1 MDDHSPRDD
10 ADAQALAPT
19 PAPRV
24 YETPPKE
31 RPITDAEAA
40 RAANLAANEHIKI
53 ASGYLRGGL
62 ADGLLKHATGAISE
76 DDGQLVKF
84 HGMYMQDDR
93 DLRPERTKKKLDKAY
108 SFMIR
113 LRIAG
118 GVISPKQWLA
128 LDDIAVT
135 YAGSALRAT
144 TRQTFQYH
152 GVIKSNL
159 KRTMSAI
166 DAALLDTIAACG
178 DVNRNVMAATNPA
191 QVGAHKAAHTLAKD
205 ISDSLLPKTSAWRE
219 IWLDGERVVG
229 GEEEAEIEPVYG
241 RTYLPRKFK
250 VVVAVPPSNEVDIFA
265 HDLGFIAILDKKN
278 QVTGW
283 NVTVGGGM
291 GMTHGEPET
300 FPRTA
305 DVMGF
310 VKPEDAIKVA
320 EAVMT
325 VQRDWGN
332 RKNRKNARLKYT
344 IERYGLAAFR
354 AEVEARIGKK
364 LGEPKPF
371 TFTNNGDRFGWTE
384 GDDGRHHLTLYV
396 PSGRIKDYEDGPQF
410 LTGLRKIAQVHEGD
424 FRLTANQNVI
434 IANVPAEKRAAIEA
448 LVDQYGITKG
458 AGALR
463 RNSIAC
469 VALPTC
475 GLALAESERY
485 LPSLMTELEE
495 SLAHHGLA
503 EEEITIRSTGCPN
516 GCARPFIAE
525 IGLVGR
531 GPERYHLYLGA
542 AFDGSRLGKLYK
554 EDVAA
559 SDIRDTLEPLFADF
573 AKGRKPGEHFGDYL
587 IRAGHVARTVNGPD
601 FHDRTGAL
609 KPAGHA

>member
-10 ADAQALAPT
+10 APALAPT

-24 YETPPKE
+24 YETPPKD

-40 RAANLAANEHIKI
+40 RAAQLAANEHIKI

-135 YAGSALRAT
+135 YAGGALRAT

-159 KRTMSAI
+159 KRTMAAI

-191 QVGAHKAAHTLAKD
+191 QVGAHKAAHRLAQD

-229 GEEEAEIEPVYG
+229 GEEEEVEPVYG

-250 VVVAVPPSNEVDIFA
+250 IVVAVPPSNEVDIFA

-291 GMTHGEPET
+291 GMTHGEPDT

-310 VKPEDAIKVA
+310 VAPEDAIKVA

-344 IERYGLAAFR
+344 IERYGLDAFR
-354 AEVEARIGKK
+354 AEVETRIGKT
-364 LGEPKPF
+364 LGAPKPF

-384 GDDGRHHLTLYV
+384 GDDGRHHLTLYI

-410 LTGLRKIAQVHEGD
+410 LTGLRKIAEVHEGD

-434 IANVPAEKRAAIEA
+434 IANVPGAKRAAIEA

-495 SLAHHGLA
+495 SLATHGLA

-559 SDIRDTLEPLFADF
+559 SDIRDTLDPLFADF

>member
-1 MDDHSPRDD
+1 MDDHKPIETAAPS
-10 ADAQALAPT
+10 QAERA
-19 PAPRV
+19 
-24 YETPPKE
+24 YETPPAG
-31 RPITDAEAA
+31 RPIDEAEAA
-40 RAANLAANEHIKI
+40 RAAGLAHNEHLKI
-53 ASGYLRGGL
+53 ASGYLRGTL
-62 ADGLLKHATGAISE
+62 ADGLLKHATGAISD

-84 HGMYMQDDR
+84 HGMYLQDDR
-93 DLRPERTKKKLDKAY
+93 DIRAERTKKKLDKAY

-118 GVISPKQWLA
+118 GVITPKQWLV
-128 LDDIAVT
+128 LDDIART
-135 YAGSALRAT
+135 YAGGALRAT

-159 KRTMSAI
+159 KRTMAAI

-191 QVGAHKAAHTLAKD
+191 QTHAHAAAYQLGKD
-205 ISDSLLPKTSAWRE
+205 ISDSLLPKTNAWRE

-229 GEEEAEIEPVYG
+229 GEEEAEVEPVYG

-250 VVVAVPPSNEVDIFA
+250 IVVAVPPSNEVDVFA
-265 HDLGFIAILDKKN
+265 HDLGFIAILDKQQK
-278 QVTGW
+278 VAGW

-291 GMTHGEPET
+291 GMTHGEPDT
-300 FPRTA
+300 FPRIA
-305 DVMGF
+305 DVMCFCEPG
-310 VKPEDAIKVA
+310 DAIKVA

-332 RKNRKNARLKYT
+332 RTNRKNARLKYT
-344 IERYGLAAFR
+344 IERYGLKAFR
-354 AEVEARIGKK
+354 QEVEKRVGKA
-364 LGEPKPF
+364 LPDAKPF
-371 TFTNNGDRFGWTE
+371 TFADNGDRFGWTA

-396 PSGRIKDYEDGPQF
+396 PSGRIKDVPGGPRLLSGF
-410 LTGLRKIAQVHEGD
+410 RRIAEVHQGD

-434 IANVPAEKRAAIEA
+434 VANVPSDKQAEIEA
-448 LVDQYGITKG
+448 LVEEFGLTKG

-463 RNSIAC
+463 RNSLAC

-485 LPSLMTELEE
+485 LPDLMTELEG
-495 SLAHHGLA
+495 SLASHGLQD
-503 EEEITIRSTGCPN
+503 EPITIRSTGCPN

-542 AFDGSRLGKLYK
+542 AHDGSRLSKLYR
-554 EDVAA
+554 EDVLA
-559 SDIRDTLEPLFADF
+559 SEIRDTLDPLFADY
-573 AKGRKPGEHFGDYL
+573 AKGRKKGEHFGDYL
-587 IRAGHVARTVNGPD
+587 IRAGHVAKTSNGPD

-609 KPAGHA
+609 RPAA

>member
-10 ADAQALAPT
+10 ADT
-19 PAPRV
+19 DSPAERT
-24 YETPPKE
+24 YETPPE
-31 RPITDAEAA
+31 GRPITEAEAA
-40 RAANLAANEHIKI
+40 RAEKLSANEHIKI
-53 ASGYLRGGL
+53 ASGYLRGTL
-62 ADGLLKHATGAISE
+62 AEGLLKNATGAISE

-84 HGMYMQDDR
+84 HGMYLQDDR

-118 GVISPKQWLA
+118 GVVTPKQWLI
-128 LDDIAVT
+128 LDNIATT
-135 YAGSALRAT
+135 YANGTLRAT

-159 KRTMSAI
+159 RRTMAAI
-166 DAALLDTIAACG
+166 DSALLDTIAACG

-191 QVGAHKAAHTLAKD
+191 QAGAHKAAYDLAKE
-205 ISDSLLPKTSAWRE
+205 ISDTLLPKTGAWRE

-229 GEEEAEIEPVYG
+229 GEEAAEIEPIYG
-241 RTYLPRKFK
+241 KTYLPRKFK
-250 VVVAVPPSNEVDIFA
+250 TVIAVPPSNEVDIFA
-265 HDLGFIAILDKKN
+265 HDLGFIAILDKKGRL
-278 QVTGW
+278 TGW

-291 GMTHGEPET
+291 GMTHGETDT

-305 DVMGF
+305 DVMLFCAPG
-310 VKPEDAIKVA
+310 DALKVA

-332 RKNRKNARLKYT
+332 RKSRKNARLKYT
-344 IERYGLAAFR
+344 IERYGLKAFR
-354 AEVEARIGKK
+354 AEVEARVGKP
-364 LGEPKPF
+364 LADPKPF
-371 TFTNNGDRFGWTE
+371 QFTSNGDRYGWVE
-384 GDDGRHHLTLYV
+384 GEDGRHHLTLYV
-396 PSGRIKDYEDGPQF
+396 PSGRIKDVEGGPRF
-410 LTGLRKIAQVHEGD
+410 LSGLRRIAEVHAGD
-424 FRLTANQNVI
+424 FRLTGNQNVI
-434 IANVPAEKRAAIEA
+434 IANVPADRRPEIEA
-448 LVDQYGITKG
+448 LVGEYGLTEG

-463 RNSIAC
+463 RNSMAC

-485 LPSLMTELEE
+485 LPDLLTELED
-495 SLAHHGLA
+495 SLARHGLA
-503 EEEITIRSTGCPN
+503 EDEITIRMTGCPN

-542 AFDGSRLGKLYK
+542 AFDGSRLGKLYA
-554 EDVAA
+554 EDVTAGEIKLVL
-559 SDIRDTLEPLFADF
+559 DPLFA
-573 AKGRKPGEHFGDYL
+573 AYAGGRTEGERFGDFL
-587 IRAGHVARTVNGPD
+587 IRAGYVARTINGPD

-609 KPAGHA
+609 KSAA

>member
-1 MDDHSPRDD
+1 MDDHK
-10 ADAQALAPT
+10 
-19 PAPRV
+19 PASERV
-24 YETPPKE
+24 YETPPTG
-31 RPITDAEAA
+31 RPIDEAEAA
-40 RAANLAANEHIKI
+40 RAAGLAHNEHLKI

-62 ADGLLKHATGAISE
+62 ADGLLKHATGAISD

-84 HGMYMQDDR
+84 HGMYLQDDR

-108 SFMIR
+108 AFMIR

-128 LDDIAVT
+128 LDDIATT
-135 YAGSALRAT
+135 YAGDAIRAT

-159 KRTMSAI
+159 KRTMAAI

-191 QVGAHKAAHTLAKD
+191 QTHAHAAAYELAKD
-205 ISDSLLPKTSAWRE
+205 ISDSLLPRTNAWRE
-219 IWLDGERVVG
+219 IWLDGEKVVG
-229 GEEEAEIEPVYG
+229 GEEEFEPVYG
-241 RTYLPRKFK
+241 KTYLPRKFK
-250 VVVAVPPSNEVDIFA
+250 IVVAVPPSNEVDVFA
-265 HDLGFIAILDKKN
+265 HDLGFIAILDKANKL
-278 QVTGW
+278 TGW

-291 GMTHGEPET
+291 GMTHGEPDT

-305 DVMGF
+305 DLMLF
-310 VKPEDAIKVA
+310 CKPDEAVKVA

-332 RKNRKNARLKYT
+332 RTNRKNARLKYT
-344 IERYGLAAFR
+344 IERYGLKAFR
-354 AEVEARIGKK
+354 AEVEKRVGKAFAD
-364 LGEPKPF
+364 PKPF
-371 TFTNNGDRFGWTE
+371 TFSGNGDRYGWTE

-396 PSGRIKDYEDGPQF
+396 PSGRIKDYEDGPKF
-410 LTGLRKIAQVHEGD
+410 LSGLRRIATEHEGD
-424 FRLTANQNVI
+424 FRLTGNQNVI
-434 IANVPAEKRAAIEA
+434 IANVPSEKRAAIEA
-448 LVDQYGITKG
+448 LVDEYGLTKG

-485 LPSLMTELEE
+485 LPDLMTELEA
-495 SLAHHGLA
+495 SLARHGLQDD
-503 EEEITIRSTGCPN
+503 EITIRSTGCPN

-542 AFDGSRLGKLYK
+542 AFDGSRLGKLYR
-554 EDVAA
+554 EDVKA
-559 SDIRDTLEPLFADF
+559 DEIRDTLDPLFADY
-573 AKGRKPGEHFGDYL
+573 ARGRNPGERFGDYL
-587 IRAGHVARTVNGPD
+587 VRAGHVAKTTNGPD
-601 FHDRTGAL
+601 FHDNIGAL
-609 KPAGHA
+609 KPAA

>member
-1 MDDHSPRDD
+1 MTDTI
-10 ADAQALAPT
+10 PT
-19 PAPRV
+19 DTKRV
-24 YETPPKE
+24 YETPPTT
-31 RPITDAEAA
+31 RPITEAEAA

-62 ADGLLKHATGAISE
+62 ADGLLKHATGAISD

-84 HGMYMQDDR
+84 HGMYLQDDR

-118 GVISPKQWLA
+118 GVISPKQWLI
-128 LDDIAVT
+128 LDDIATT

-159 KRTMSAI
+159 KRAMAAI
-166 DAALLDTIAACG
+166 DKALLDTIAACG
-178 DVNRNVMAATNPA
+178 DVNRNVMASTNPA
-191 QVGAHKAAHTLAKD
+191 QVHAHEAAFQLAKD

-229 GEEEAEIEPVYG
+229 GEDDAEVEPVYG

-250 VVVAVPPSNEVDIFA
+250 TVIAVPPSNEVDVYA
-265 HDLGFIAILDKKN
+265 HDLGFIAILDDQQKI
-278 QVTGW
+278 TGW

-291 GMTHGEPET
+291 GMTHGEPDT

-305 DVMGF
+305 DVMLF
-310 VKPEDAIKVA
+310 CEPDDAVKVA

-344 IERYGLAAFR
+344 IERYGLDAFR
-354 AEVEARIGKK
+354 AEVEKRVGKAFAD
-364 LGEPKPF
+364 PKPF
-371 TFTNNGDRFGWTE
+371 AFTGNGDRFGWTE
-384 GDDGRHHLTLYV
+384 GEDGRHHLTLYV
-396 PSGRIKDYEDGPQF
+396 PSGRIKDIDGGAQF
-410 LTGLRKIAQVHEGD
+410 LTGLRRIAQVHEGD
-424 FRLTANQNVI
+424 FRLTGNQNVI
-434 IANVPAEKRAAIEA
+434 IANVPAGKRAEIEA
-448 LVDQYGITKG
+448 LVDAHGLTKG

-485 LPSLMTELEE
+485 LPDLMTELEE
-495 SLAHHGLA
+495 SLASHGLA
-503 EEEITIRSTGCPN
+503 EKDITIRSTGCPN

-542 AFDGSRLGKLYK
+542 AFDGSRLGKLYR

-559 SDIRDTLEPLFADF
+559 SEIRDTLDPLFADY
-573 AKGRKPGEHFGDYL
+573 AKGRTEGEHFGDFL
-587 IRAGHVARTVNGPD
+587 IRAGHVAKTVNGPD
-601 FHDRTGAL
+601 FHARIGAL
-609 KPAGHA
+609 KPAA

>member
-1 MDDHSPRDD
+1 MDDHSPRDT
-10 ADAQALAPT
+10 AET
-19 PAPRV
+19 PAPAKRV
-24 YETPPKE
+24 YETPPSE

-40 RAANLAANEHIKI
+40 RAAQLAANEHIKI
-53 ASGYLRGGL
+53 ASGYLRGTL

-84 HGMYMQDDR
+84 HGMYLQDDR

-108 SFMIR
+108 AFMIR

-118 GVISPKQWLA
+118 GVITAKQWLI
-128 LDDIAVT
+128 LDDLART
-135 YAGSALRAT
+135 YAGEAMRAT
-144 TRQTFQYH
+144 TRQTFQFH

-159 KRTMSAI
+159 KRTMAAI

-178 DVNRNVMAATNPA
+178 DVNRNVMASTNPA
-191 QVGAHKAAHTLAKD
+191 QAKAHAAAYQLAKD
-205 ISDSLLPKTSAWRE
+205 ISNALLPRTRAWRE
-219 IWLDGERVVG
+219 IWLDGERVIG
-229 GEEEAEIEPVYG
+229 SEEEQEVEPIYG
-241 RTYLPRKFK
+241 KTYLPRKFK
-250 VVVAVPPSNEVDIFA
+250 TVIAVPPSNEVDVFA
-265 HDLGFIAILDKKN
+265 HDLGFIAILDKKGA
-278 QVTGW
+278 VTGW
-283 NVTVGGGM
+283 NITVGGGM
-291 GMTHGEPET
+291 GMTHGEPDT

-310 VKPEDAIKVA
+310 CLPQDALRFA

-332 RKNRKNARLKYT
+332 RKSRKNARLKYT
-344 IERYGLAAFR
+344 IERYGLDAFR
-354 AEVEARIGKK
+354 AEVEARAGKT
-364 LGEPKPF
+364 LGAPKPF
-371 TFTNNGDRFGWTE
+371 TFTGNGDRFGWTE

-396 PSGRIKDYEDGPQF
+396 PSGRIKDIEGGPQF
-410 LTGLRKIAQVHEGD
+410 LTGLRRIAEEHRGD

-434 IANVPAEKRAAIEA
+434 IANVPENQRASIEA
-448 LVDQYGITKG
+448 LVDEYGLTKG

-469 VALPTC
+469 VAMPTC

-485 LPSLMTELEE
+485 LPDLMTELEQ
-495 SLAHHGLA
+495 SLAAHGLA

-542 AFDGSRLGKLYK
+542 AFDGSRLSKLYK

-559 SDIRDTLEPLFADF
+559 SEIRNTLDPLFADY
-573 AKGRKPGEHFGDYL
+573 AKGRQPGEHFGDYL
-587 IRAGHVARTVNGPD
+587 IRAGHVARTTNGPD
-601 FHDRTGAL
+601 FHDRIGAL
-609 KPAGHA
+609 KPAVQG